1 MQVFRWLE
9 PITALV
15 GTVFG
20 LFQIRHILFDPI
32 YSYASSTGEQGRVSL
47 LQLPNPQGD
56 ALTVIGLEGLVL
68 LIVILSATTHARTR
82 QVIWQRILWGSV
94 VFLLIWS
101 LLGIGT
107 IGLMM
112 APAAL
117 LVLLS
122 AVFSLGVGRA

>member
-20 LFQIRHILFDPI
+20 LFQIYHVLFDPI
-32 YSYASSTGEQGRVSL
+32 YSYASSTGEPGRASL
-47 LQLPNPQGD
+47 LQQPDKQVN
-56 ALTVIGLEGLVL
+56 AIIVISLEGLVL
-68 LIVILSATTHARTR
+68 LVAITSATIHARTR
-82 QVIWQRILWGSV
+82 QVIWQRILWGTV
-94 VFLLIWS
+94 VFLIIWS

-107 IGLMM
+107 IGFMLI
-112 APAAL
+112 PAAL